1 MIYIHMLMKKPVL
14 LLMGVLFCPL
24 VFFGQ
29 VSISGPTVLCPGDCA
44 TLTANV
50 SPNTPPPQA
59 YTWSTGDTTQSIFIC
74 EDSTFS
80 PAFYCVSV
88 TFGVGGQPF
97 LDTACIWISSAQ
109 SLPVRILSTSSALCP
124 DSIGQCER
132 VCPNTTVT
140 YYLPASIPGGSL
152 LNANWTVNGSI
163 DFSVSPDGRSVTVN
177 WGQPGAGSVSVVAS
191 AGNQC
196 VGEDAVCINIVD
208 EPRARFSTVPVLTG
222 DTLTLCVSQQVSFN
236 NQSLYADNFQ
246 WFFSDD
252 NSISGTA
259 NPEHLYA
266 VPGLFE
272 VILVASSTCSCTDTL
287 RRYVRVLP
295 TDPVALDC
303 IGTVCPGEVVTY
315 TATTNC
321 PISSWAVVNGSILG
335 GGSPGV
341 DTVTVQWTQGP
352 AGFVSYTLQPC
363 ASSSCPLPLL
373 FSIPVIDDSPE
384 IAGPQAVCTNER
396 SSYRI
401 QPFAGTEYRWT
412 LSGGGSIIAGQGTN
426 EIVIEWGSFAN
437 PNQARWVVVEYDNCY
452 LGCGGVDSLDVR
464 VRPFF
469 VVDGPARL
477 CEGAQGSFAARQVPS
492 GGNLACNWRL
502 FSPSGAVLLSTSV
515 PVPTLN
521 LVFNAGPGTYRLL
534 AVAATPDAVCSP
546 QAEWLIQV
554 TAIPGPPTGIVGPT
568 MVCPN
573 VAFTYE
579 AIGLASGSSVRW
591 LVQNGPGAATVAT
604 GNPLNVTWG
613 DTPPFR
619 LTAFQVSLDGLLCT
633 SDSVALD
640 VMRVMPL
647 PISGLD
653 RHCTEVVGYFEVKK
667 IPNIT
672 YFWSIEPPDAGA
684 LKTGIGANG
693 IEIYW
698 QKPGAAN
705 VVVDVCGEIS
715 KFPITV
721 SDRAVPQLDLPVGVC
736 QGQVDTAFILGTST
750 GRLWYDESENL
761 VSDTTYLIAGPG
773 SYVVFVGDSNGC
785 SVGKEFKIEA
795 YPLPNVNLST
805 ADLTGFCDNERT
817 VTLHAL
823 ADANGSFGYTWFRD
837 GFELV
842 GANTPTYTTDQYG
855 QYTVQVT
862 NANGCTALSSPIT
875 VFSDCGNPG
884 GGVCFPGQAP
894 ACPPGAVGIDINTTN
909 RCDTMQF
916 VVDAGPLYVPGSA
929 SWRIGSSGGPALGI
943 GTGDSYGQSFPNAG
957 AYIVAMTA
965 QLSNGAT
972 CSVIDS
978 VRVEVVSAFVVSE
991 NCVDSV
997 TAFRDISTFLP
1008 GSPIASWTWDFGDPG
1023 SGPANTATTQ
1033 DAGHIYADYTA
1044 PFTASLIVT
1053 APSGCTSVATTAVNV
1068 NGPTPTPVVGVYPR
1082 CTDVASPIPAAA
1094 SNLISQ
1100 IVWDFGDPSSGNNN
1114 TALGPLV
1121 YHQYLL
1127 PGNYTM
1133 VATSTNIYGCVSQ
1146 NSFDVSIG
1154 ANGLSGNVMPA
1165 APAPICQGQSVALQ
1179 APPGLFYGW
1188 SNGLPGQVLDVSV
1201 SGTYVV
1207 TVTDAFGC
1215 TLVPPAVVVDVLDR
1229 PVVAVQA
1236 LLTNSLGQVV
1246 GTVSSPLVI
1255 CEGEDVYLRASGL
1268 GNYTYQWSDGV
1279 LGVNNIFS
1287 EIRNNPIPTGVH
1299 RFTVTATDP
1308 LTGCQTESAAF
1319 EVIVNPRP
1327 SNLSIASSGQCAG
1340 VPNVLSY
1347 NGPVPPGWTFS
1358 WNTGLQG
1365 TSMTTEQAGQYYL
1378 RVTNALG
1385 CSAESNRVQI
1395 FPAPPTQTL
1404 PDGCLTQCRPDTLC
1418 LPNLPDI
1425 ATWQWYLNGWAIPGA
1440 TDPNLIPEQSGVYYA
1455 ELTDFRGC
1463 SASSAAVNLTLLDG
1477 FGQIT
1482 GVVWADVNQNG
1493 VIDGSDTIVNN
1504 IPVVLTSGGT
1514 RIDTTA
1520 SNINGDFVFPNMPAG
1535 DYQTIL
1541 DPRLLPQGWQV
1552 VIGRDSV
1559 LIEGCNVR
1567 VLVSH
1572 LIQFT
1577 ACPILGSTF
1586 DAQACPGSSYNYF
1599 GTLVPAGSSVDVL
1612 LQNDAGCDSVV
1623 SVRVATLPVDATIIG
1638 LNACQGGNVVYLG
1651 TPVAAGTTRDFILQN
1666 IWGCDSVVTLVVT
1679 ADPPLT
1685 SDLSVRVCPG
1695 NTYTYAGLELPG
1707 GQATPVSLSTAAGC
1721 DSIVTVRVDFY
1732 DQLSAALEVSACSG
1746 SAYNYLGTLIPAG
1759 TSDIFIFKSAAG
1771 CDSVVTVTVDAIAPV
1786 SGSLDTVICPG
1797 ETLVFGGQ
1805 ILTPG
1810 TVTDVVLVSQ
1820 EGCDSVVTVRL
1831 LAFPTTVFSTAVEPS
1846 CSAAPSGTI
1855 TVTNLAGGTP
1865 PWLFA
1870 LNNGPFQGADR
1881 FAGLSSDTY
1890 RIDVED
1896 VYGCITGQNVFVPER
1911 LPLSVDLDDALL
1923 PCSADAVLL
1932 SPRVFGDTTG
1942 ISWLWPDGSR
1952 SPAYVATQ
1960 PGTVWVEIANICGVV
1975 RTEAVVMLEGSVT
1988 DRHLVYIP
1996 NIFHPEDNLS
2006 LNDQFRAFFADD
2018 VLVLEHVLEIYDRW
2032 GNMVFRTED
2041 PTASWDGRYRGKTMN
2056 PGVYGWLI
2064 RSRVRYCGQETDV
2077 RKSGDITL
2085 LR

>member
-1 MIYIHMLMKKPVL
+1 MLMKKPIL
-14 LLMGVLFCPL
+14 FLIGVLCCPML
-24 VFFGQ
+24 SFGQ
-29 VSISGPTVLCPGDCA
+29 VVISGPNALCLGDCA
-44 TLTANV
+44 TLTAVV
-50 SPNTPPPQA
+50 SPNLPQHTYVWNTGASTP
-59 YTWSTGDTTQSIFIC
+59 DIFIC
-74 EDSTFS
+74 ADSASTS
-80 PAFYCVSV
+80 ALYCVTV
-88 TFGVGGQPF
+88 TDVAGNFI
-97 LDTACIWISSAQ
+97 DTACITVSTAQ
-109 SLPVRILSTSSALCP
+109 NIPIRILSTSSALCP

-140 YYLPASIPGGSL
+140 YYLPSSVPGGSV
-152 LNANWTVNGSI
+152 LNAVWTVNGSI

-191 AGNQC
+191 VSNQC
-196 VGEDAVCINIVD
+196 VGEAAICINIVD
-208 EPRARFSTVPVLTG
+208 EPRARFSTVPAIAG
-222 DTLTLCVSQQVSFN
+222 DTLTVCVSQQVSFN

-252 NSISGTA
+252 NAISGTA
-259 NPEHLYA
+259 NPEHQYTK
-266 VPGLFE
+266 PGLFE
-272 VILVASSTCSCTDTL
+272 VVLVASSTCSCTDTL
-287 RRYVRVLP
+287 RKYVRVLP

-315 TATTNC
+315 TATTDC

-341 DTVTVQWTQGP
+341 DTVTVQWSQGP

-363 ASSSCPLPLL
+363 AASSCPLPLL

-384 IAGPQAVCTNER
+384 ISGPQAVCTNER

-412 LSGGGSIIAGQGTN
+412 LSGGGAIIAGQGTN

-437 PNQARWVVVEYDNCY
+437 PNQPRWVVVEYDNCY
-452 LGCGGVDSLDVR
+452 LGCGGSDSLDVR

-469 VVDGPARL
+469 VVDGPSRL
-477 CEGAQGSFAARQVPS
+477 CEGAQGSFVARQVPS

-502 FSPSGAVLLSTSV
+502 FAPNGAVLLSTAS
-515 PVPTLN
+515 PIASISTG
-521 LVFNAGPGTYRLL
+521 FSAGPGTYRLL
-534 AVAATPDAVCSP
+534 AVSATPDAVCSP

-554 TAIPGPPTGIVGPT
+554 SATPSAPTGITGPT

-579 AIGLASGSSVRW
+579 ATGLPVGRAVRW
-591 LVQNGPGAATVAT
+591 LIQDGPGAPSTT
-604 GNPLNVTWG
+604 LGNPLNVTWG
-613 DTPPFR
+613 DIPPHR
-619 LTAFQVSLDGLLCT
+619 LTAFQVTADGLSCT
-633 SDSVALD
+633 SDSVTLD

-698 QKPGAAN
+698 QKPGTAN

-721 SDRAVPQLDLPVGVC
+721 SDRAVPQLDLPTGVC
-736 QGQVDTAFILGTST
+736 QGQLDTAFILGTST

-785 SVGKEFKIEA
+785 SVGQEFRIEA
-795 YPLPNVNLST
+795 YPSPNVNLTT

-823 ADANGSFGYTWFRD
+823 ADANGSFGYAWFRD
-837 GFELV
+837 GIPLAGV
-842 GANTPTYTTDQYG
+842 NTPTYTTDQYG
-855 QYTVQVT
+855 EYLVQVT
-862 NANGCTALSSPIT
+862 NAFGCTASSAPIT
-875 VFSDCGNPG
+875 IFSDCGNPGG

-894 ACPPGAVGIDINTTN
+894 ACPPGAVGITVNAYN

-916 VVDAGPLYVPGSA
+916 VVDAGPLYVPSSA
-929 SWRIGSSGGPALGI
+929 SWRVGSSGGPALGT
-943 GTGDSYGQSFPNAG
+943 GTGDSYGLSFPNAG
-957 AYIVAMTA
+957 LYIVAMTA

-978 VRVEVVSAFVVSE
+978 VRVEVVSDFVVDA
-991 NCVDSV
+991 NCIDSV
-997 TAFRDISTFLP
+997 TAFRDVSTFLP
-1008 GSPIASWTWDFGDPG
+1008 GSPIASWGWDFGDPG
-1023 SGPANTATTQ
+1023 SGSGNTATTQ
-1033 DAGHIYADYTA
+1033 DAGHVYTDNA
-1044 PFTASLIVT
+1044 VPFTVSLVVT
-1053 APSGCTSVATTAVNV
+1053 APSGCTSVATAVV
-1068 NGPTPTPVVGVYPR
+1068 DVYGPTPTPVIGVYPR

-1100 IVWDFGDPSSGNNN
+1100 IVWDFGDPTSGNNN
-1114 TALGPLV
+1114 TAVGPLV

-1133 VATSTNIYGCVSQ
+1133 VATSTNIYGCVSR

-1154 ANGLSGNVMPA
+1154 ANGLSGNVAPA
-1165 APAPICQGQSVALQ
+1165 APSPICQGQSIALQ

-1236 LLTNSLGQVV
+1236 LQTNALGQVI

-1255 CEGEDVYLRASGL
+1255 CEGEDVYLRATGL
-1268 GNYTYQWSDGV
+1268 GSYAYQWSNGV
-1279 LGVNNIFS
+1279 SGVNNIFS
-1287 EIRNNPIPTGVH
+1287 EIRNSALPTGVH

-1308 LTGCQTESAAF
+1308 VTGCQTESIAF
-1319 EVIVNPRP
+1319 EIIVNPRP
-1327 SNLSIASSGQCAG
+1327 SNLSIVSSGQCAG
-1340 VPNVLSY
+1340 TPNVLTYS
-1347 NGPVPPGWTFS
+1347 GPVPPDWTFT

-1365 TSMTTEQAGQYYL
+1365 TSMTTEQSGQYYL
-1378 RVTNALG
+1378 RVTNTLG
-1385 CSAESNRVQI
+1385 CAAESNRIQI

-1425 ATWQWYLNGWAIPGA
+1425 STWQWYLNGTAIPGG
-1440 TDPNLIPEQSGVYYA
+1440 TTPNLIPEQSGLYYA

-1463 SASSAAVNLTLLDG
+1463 SATSAAVNLTLLDG

-1482 GVVWADVNQNG
+1482 GLVWADVNENG
-1493 VIDGSDTIVNN
+1493 IIDGPDTIVTN
-1504 IPVVLTSGGT
+1504 IPVVLASGGT

-1520 SNINGDFVFPNMPAG
+1520 SNINGDFVFPNVPAG
-1535 DYQTIL
+1535 GYQTIL
-1541 DPRLLPQGWQV
+1541 DARLLPQGWQV

-1559 LIEGCNVR
+1559 EIEGCNVR
-1567 VLVSH
+1567 VFVNL

-1586 DAQACPGSSYNYF
+1586 DAQACAGSSYNYF

-1623 SVRVATLPVDATIIG
+1623 TVQVQALPVDAGIVN

-1651 TPVAAGTTRDFILQN
+1651 TVVPAGTTRDFVLEN
-1666 IWGCDSVVTLVVT
+1666 IWGCDSVVTLVVV
-1679 ADPPLT
+1679 ADPPLE
-1685 SDLSVRVCPG
+1685 SDLNVRVCPG
-1695 NTYTYAGLELPG
+1695 STFAYAGLELPG
-1707 GQATPVSLSTAAGC
+1707 GQSTPVSLSTSAGC

-1732 DQLSAALEVSACSG
+1732 DQLSSNLQATACSG
-1746 SAYNYLGTLIPAG
+1746 SAFDYMGTLIPAG
-1759 TSDIFIFKSAAG
+1759 TSQVFTLKSAAG
-1771 CDSVVTVTVDAIAPV
+1771 CDSVVTVTVGAIAPV
-1786 SGSLDTVICPG
+1786 SGSLDTLICSG
-1797 ETLVFGGQ
+1797 DSILMGGQ
-1805 ILTPG
+1805 VLVPG
-1810 TVTDVVLVSQ
+1810 SIADVVLVSK
-1820 EGCDSVVTVRL
+1820 EGCDSVLTVRVS
-1831 LAFPTTVFSTAVEPS
+1831 AYPATVFSTGVEPS
-1846 CSAAPSGTI
+1846 CPSSSSGVI
-1855 TVTNLAGGTP
+1855 AVTNLSGGTP

-1870 LNNGPFQGADR
+1870 LNNGPFQGSDR
-1881 FAGLSSDTY
+1881 FVGLSSGIY
-1890 RIDVED
+1890 RIEVED
-1896 VYGCITGQNVFVPER
+1896 IRGCITGQSVIVPER
-1911 LPLSVDLDDALL
+1911 LPLSAELDDAVL
-1923 PCSADAVLL
+1923 PCGADAVLL
-1932 SPRVFGDTTG
+1932 SPVVFGDTTG
-1942 ISWLWPDGSR
+1942 ISWLWPDGSTG
-1952 SPAYVATQ
+1952 PAFAARA
-1960 PGTVWVEIANICGVV
+1960 PGTVWVEVANICGAV
-1975 RTEAVVMLEGSVT
+1975 RTEAVVMLEGSIT
-1988 DRHLVYIP
+1988 DRHLVYMP

-2018 VLVLEHVLEIYDRW
+2018 VLVLEHVLEVYDRW
-2032 GNMVFRTED
+2032 GNMVFRSED
-2041 PTASWDGRYRGKTMN
+2041 PTASWDGRYRGKPMN

-2064 RSRVRYCGQETDV
+2064 QSKVQYCGQETSL